1 MKKLIFVMLAIFIA
15 NSETIWHSDG
25 SYTTINGDTAW
36 HSDGSY
42 STRSGDTI
50 YHSDGSYSTRSGD
63 TTWNSYGDC
72 RRPVLH
78 IPFEKNER
86 KQLVIK

>member
-25 SYTTINGDTAW
+25 SYSTINGDTAW

-42 STRSGDTI
+42 STI
-50 YHSDGSYSTRSGD
+50 M
-63 TTWNSYGDC
+63 
-72 RRPVLH
+72 P
-78 IPFEKNER
+78 
-86 KQLVIK
+86 